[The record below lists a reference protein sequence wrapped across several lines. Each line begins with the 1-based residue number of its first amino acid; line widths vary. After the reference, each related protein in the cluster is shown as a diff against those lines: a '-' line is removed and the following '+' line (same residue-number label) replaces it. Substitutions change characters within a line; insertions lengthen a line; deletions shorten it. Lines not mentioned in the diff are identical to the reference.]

1 MKIKQVTMGL
11 ERTVRHKPYVI
22 STPMITL
29 VGEFEPGE
37 EFEIAVDGL
46 HDEVLAIMKDMV
58 IEEKRLFQEEQDE
71 IKSKRRQLKAR
82 QDPQHQPA
90 TGGDVPF

>member
-22 STPMITL
+22 STPMLTL

-37 EFEIAVDGL
+37 DFALAVDSL
-46 HDEVLAIMKDMV
+46 HDEVLNRMSDMV
-58 IEEKRLFQEEQDE
+58 LEEERLFAERENAL
-71 IKSKRRQLKAR
+71 KNKRC
-82 QDPQHQPA
+82 
-90 TGGDVPF
+90 

>member
-22 STPMITL
+22 STPILSL

-37 EFEIAVDGL
+37 DFGRAVDGL
-46 HDEVLAIMKDMV
+46 HDEVLAIMHDMV
-58 IEEKRLFQEEQDE
+58 IEEQRLFKEEQDE
-71 IKSKRRQLKAR
+71 IKNQRRELKAR
-82 QDPQHQPA
+82 KNSKHKLT
-90 TGGDVPF
+90 TGCDVPF

>member
-11 ERTVRHKPYVI
+11 DRTIRHIPYVI
-22 STPMITL
+22 STPMVSL

-37 EFEIAVDGL
+37 DFAAAVDDL

-58 IEEKRLFQEEQDE
+58 IEEKRLFKEEQDE
-71 IKSKRRQLKAR
+71 IKDKRRQFQARKA
-82 QDPQHQPA
+82 PKHKPA
-90 TGGDVPF
+90 PGSDVPF